1 MDKEKIY
8 KDLLEMLDYNSDM
21 YNFIEDM
28 NLSVVSYNYWKRNHI
43 TDVIGVLTYLSN
55 IDNKIPSKIKKE
67 TVGKIYNNNKDLV
80 LSYLDKV
87 AAQNKIEYYEKQI
100 KILKIKYGI

>member
-1 MDKEKIY
+1 
-8 KDLLEMLDYNSDM
+8 
-21 YNFIEDM
+21 M

-43 TDVIGVLTYLSN
+43 TDVIGVLTFLSN
-55 IDNKIPSKIKKE
+55 IDNKIPSKIRKE
-67 TVGKIYNNNKDLV
+67 TIGKIYNKNKDLI

>member
-21 YNFIEDM
+21 HNFIEDM
-28 NLSVVSYNYWKRNHI
+28 DLSVVSYTYWKRNHI

-55 IDNKIPSKIKKE
+55 IGNKIPSKIRKE

>member
-1 MDKEKIY
+1 MNKEKIY

-43 TDVIGVLTYLSN
+43 TDVIGVLT
-55 IDNKIPSKIKKE
+55 
-67 TVGKIYNNNKDLV
+67 
-80 LSYLDKV
+80 
-87 AAQNKIEYYEKQI
+87 
-100 KILKIKYGI
+100 

>member
-1 MDKEKIY
+1 
-8 KDLLEMLDYNSDM
+8 
-21 YNFIEDM
+21 M

-43 TDVIGVLTYLSN
+43 TDVIGILTFLSN
-55 IDNKIPSKIKKE
+55 IDNKIPSKIRKE
-67 TVGKIYNNNKDLV
+67 TIGKIYNKNKDLI

>member
-1 MDKEKIY
+1 MNKEKIY
-8 KDLLEMLDYNSDM
+8 KDLLEMLDCNSDM
-21 YNFIEDM
+21 YNFIKDM
-28 NLSVVSYNYWKRNHI
+28 DLSVVSYNYWKRNHI

-55 IDNKIPSKIKKE
+55 IDNKIPSKIRKE
-67 TVGKIYNNNKDLV
+67 TIGKIYNNNKDLV

>member
-1 MDKEKIY
+1 MNKEKIY

-21 YNFIEDM
+21 YNFIKDM
-28 NLSVVSYNYWKRNHI
+28 KLSVVSYNYWKRNHI

-55 IDNKIPSKIKKE
+55 IDNKIPSKIRKE
-67 TVGKIYNNNKDLV
+67 TAGKIYNNNKDLV
-80 LSYLDKV
+80 LLYLDKV
-87 AAQNKIEYYEKQI
+87 AAKNKIEYYEKQI